1 MNHPRRGV
9 AAPAGDGTAPS
20 APRGAAGEPA
30 KPDPRRPLDRRVRLA
45 PSFDPVLLSR
55 IEDAGLNASAPPQQR
70 WLDGWLVRFSPGKAQ
85 RARCVNAVA
94 AGRLPLAQKLA
105 LAQAVFD
112 EAQLPAV
119 VRITPFSQP
128 RGLDAELA
136 ALGWARMDDTR
147 VMALASIEALP
158 EEPLPTGLVWQTLG
172 HSAFAQAVGQLRG
185 SPLSQSQAHAQRLEM
200 SPVPFQALA
209 IRRQADGAVLACGQ
223 FAREAD
229 LVGLYDV
236 FTAEAA
242 RGQGLAR
249 RLCIRLLTRARDEG
263 ARAAYLQVDAANHA
277 ARSLYARLGFADGY
291 AYHYRTLSPRP

>member
-1 MNHPRRGV
+1 LNQRRSVFG
-9 AAPAGDGTAPS
+9 AAPGDSAG
-20 APRGAAGEPA
+20 
-30 KPDPRRPLDRRVRLA
+30 PDPRRLLGKDPSPA
-45 PSFDPVLLSR
+45 PSFDPCLLSR

-70 WLDGWLVRFSPGKAQ
+70 WIDGWLVRFSPGKAQ
-85 RARCVNAVA
+85 RARCINAVA

-119 VRITPFSQP
+119 VRVTPFSQP
-128 RGLDAELA
+128 SGLDAELA
-136 ALGWARMDDTR
+136 ALGWARVDDTR
-147 VMALASIEALP
+147 VMVCASIDALP
-158 EEPLPTGLVWQTLG
+158 DEPLPRGLVWQTLG
-172 HSAFAQAVGQLRG
+172 HSAFAQTVGQLRG

-200 SPVPFQALA
+200 SPVPFRALA
-209 IRRQADGAVLACGQ
+209 IRREADGAILACGQ

-236 FTAEAA
+236 FTAEAV

-249 RLCIRLLTRARDEG
+249 RLCVSLLTRARDEG
-263 ARAAYLQVDAANHA
+263 ARAAYLQVDAASHA

-291 AYHYRTLSPRP
+291 AYHYRLR